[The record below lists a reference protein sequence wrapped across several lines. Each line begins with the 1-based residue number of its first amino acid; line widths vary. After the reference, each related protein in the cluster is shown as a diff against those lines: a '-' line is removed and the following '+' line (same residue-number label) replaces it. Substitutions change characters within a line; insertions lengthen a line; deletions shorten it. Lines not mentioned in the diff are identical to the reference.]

1 MTNALCGLS
10 INFFFFS
17 KYCILVLKMK
27 LMAPNDLKDTDF
39 VFTFFQNCSRFQ
51 NVTVLCSRLHA
62 GQVAEGSFE
71 ECILS
76 VGQTEI

>member
-1 MTNALCGLS
+1 MLHPCFENE
-10 INFFFFS
+10 INCPP
-17 KYCILVLKMK
+17 KN
-27 LMAPNDLKDTDF
+27 APNDLKDTDF
-39 VFTFFQNCSRFQ
+39 VFTFFFQNCSRFQ